1 MTYIAAEARQRLLDE
16 IADVIDELGRSL
28 AALAAA
34 YELLDEHSADRLE
47 EQLFGPVQKAY
58 GRAQRT
64 HAEFAA
70 RHGLPGRTFT
80 QPSAGTAS
88 RDPRTFL
95 ERSVESVEE
104 AENLLVELQDSMMPV
119 QVGDPELRAGLAGV
133 RGLVAQA
140 EAAAPQ
146 FLRTLGR

>member
-16 IADVIDELGRSL
+16 VADAIDELGRAL

-34 YELLDEHSADRLE
+34 YELLDERSADRLE
-47 EQLFGPVQKAY
+47 ETLFGPVQKAY

-64 HAEFAA
+64 HADFAA
-70 RHGLPGRTFT
+70 RHRLPGRTFT
-80 QPSAGTAS
+80 QPSPGAAS
-88 RDPRTFL
+88 RDPRAFL
-95 ERSVESVEE
+95 ERAVEAVEE
-104 AENLLVELQDSMMPV
+104 AENLFVELQDSMMPV
-119 QVGDPELRAGLAGV
+119 QVGDPELRAGLADV

>member
-16 IADVIDELGRSL
+16 IADAIDELGRAL
-28 AALAAA
+28 AALEAA
-34 YELLDEHSADRLE
+34 YELLDDHSADRME

-58 GRAQRT
+58 GRAKRT
-64 HAEFAA
+64 HTEFAS
-70 RHGLPGRTFT
+70 RHGLPARAFT
-80 QPSAGTAS
+80 QPSAGPVS
-88 RDPRTFL
+88 RDPRAYL
-95 ERSVESVEE
+95 ERAIEAVEE
-104 AENLLVELQDSMMPV
+104 AENLFVELQDSMMPV
-119 QVGDPELRAGLAGV
+119 QVGDPQLRAGLADV

>member
-16 IADVIDELGRSL
+16 IADAIDELGRAL

-34 YELLDEHSADRLE
+34 YELLDERSADRLE
-47 EQLFGPVQKAY
+47 ETLFGPVQKAY

-64 HAEFAA
+64 HADFAA

-80 QPSAGTAS
+80 QPSPGGAS
-88 RDPRTFL
+88 RDPRVFL
-95 ERSVESVEE
+95 ERAVEAVEE
-104 AENLLVELQDSMMPV
+104 AENLFVELQDSMMPV
-119 QVGDPELRAGLAGV
+119 QVGDPELRAGLADV

-140 EAAAPQ
+140 EAAAPR